1 MDVAKKYAALL
12 KKYKELQTDKE
23 RVENEFELYKKQ
35 TEQSYEAAR
44 TLMQELD
51 SIKKEWVA
59 QLDELKQQKNK
70 CVELNRSLRS
80 AVKIAIKHKNKR

>member
-12 KKYKELQTDKE
+12 KKYKELQEDKE
-23 RVENEFELYKKQ
+23 RVENEFALYKKQ
-35 TEQSYEAAR
+35 TEQSYTTAK
-44 TLMQELD
+44 TLIQELD

-70 CVELNRSLRS
+70 SVELNRSLRS
-80 AVKIAIKHKNKR
+80 AIQIAIKHKNKR

>member
-35 TEQSYEAAR
+35 TE
-44 TLMQELD
+44 
-51 SIKKEWVA
+51 
-59 QLDELKQQKNK
+59 
-70 CVELNRSLRS
+70 
-80 AVKIAIKHKNKR
+80 